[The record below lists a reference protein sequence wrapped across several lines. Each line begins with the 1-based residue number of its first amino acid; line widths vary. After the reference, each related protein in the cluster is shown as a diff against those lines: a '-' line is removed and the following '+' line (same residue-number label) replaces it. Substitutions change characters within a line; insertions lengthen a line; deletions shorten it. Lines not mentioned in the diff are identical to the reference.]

1 MYVLFTKHTQ
11 HLLPPLAPPPK
22 TQYYPVEISRTR
34 IITHVWPING
44 ISPLLLIDCFCCL
57 QRWTDIRDK
66 EPIRYGD
73 EWTFLRQGIIHGAQ
87 EE

>member
-1 MYVLFTKHTQ
+1 
-11 HLLPPLAPPPK
+11 
-22 TQYYPVEISRTR
+22 
-34 IITHVWPING
+34 VWPING